1 MSLKHSQF
9 KNYLKQKI
17 VCRINTTSHRIKAT
31 NSYLALV
38 YVCKN
43 VYEFLLRIFKVVRDS
58 VDVILNVSLKNRL
71 NFRKQ
76 NLKIL

>member
-1 MSLKHSQF
+1 MVTLTFSMRKKESFANKAQFNMSLKHSQF

-38 YVCKN
+38 YVCKKYN
-43 VYEFLLRIFKVVRDS
+43 SI
-58 VDVILNVSLKNRL
+58 
-71 NFRKQ
+71 
-76 NLKIL
+76 